1 MTYDCIFDDIPLDK
15 LRGRK
20 PLEINTKEVTIMFH
34 ACSINSYIETVCIN
48 GLYEVEQNGKIDTY
62 MALDKINPLKIS
74 RKQLESIENGQLTP
88 IYSVNRGVFLLFNVK
103 NGKQLNDV
111 IRKLVYRNFSSV
123 TSDTRMAL
131 KGTYLRNVNGI
142 DNMRNNMRRKILL
155 QSLKDTIDKLD
166 NKNYIWGKY

>member
-1 MTYDCIFDDIPLDK
+1 
-15 LRGRK
+15 
-20 PLEINTKEVTIMFH
+20 
-34 ACSINSYIETVCIN
+34 
-48 GLYEVEQNGKIDTY
+48 

-88 IYSVNRGVFLLFNVK
+88 IYSMNRGIFLLFNVK
-103 NGKQLNDV
+103 DGKQLNDV

-123 TSDTRMAL
+123 TSDTIMAL

-142 DNMRNNMRRKILL
+142 DNMRNNMRMRRKILL